1 MEIFENH
8 LHQLIKNRSVN
19 LLQIAIESQ
28 LNTENQIV
36 VGTGSKKDKE
46 YDRGIIK
53 ESEVT
58 ESENVADNGFNQTK
72 KDF

>member
-1 MEIFENH
+1 M
-8 LHQLIKNRSVN
+8 N
-19 LLQIAIESQ
+19 LLQIAKESQ
-28 LNTENQIV
+28 LNTENQIAV
-36 VGTGSKKDKE
+36 DTGSKKDKE

-58 ESENVADNGFNQTK
+58 ENGNVADNGFNQTK

>member
-1 MEIFENH
+1 M
-8 LHQLIKNRSVN
+8 N
-19 LLQIAIESQ
+19 LLQIAKESQ
-28 LNTENQIV
+28 LNIENQIV

-58 ESENVADNGFNQTK
+58 ENGNVADNGFNQTK

>member
-1 MEIFENH
+1 M
-8 LHQLIKNRSVN
+8 N
-19 LLQIAIESQ
+19 LLQIAKESQ

-46 YDRGIIK
+46 YDHGIIK